1 MESRAVTARIAARCR
16 RSAARG
22 GIGAARVSWDLE
34 GRFSLTGGARAYIIF
49 SYNLITESA

>member
-22 GIGAARVSWDLE
+22 GIGAARVS
-34 GRFSLTGGARAYIIF
+34 
-49 SYNLITESA
+49 